1 VEVRHC
7 QDWHRVERTR
17 RRMESELRRRPRRF
31 VA

>member
-1 VEVRHC
+1 VRHC

-17 RRMESELRRRPRRF
+17 RRMESELGRHKRF